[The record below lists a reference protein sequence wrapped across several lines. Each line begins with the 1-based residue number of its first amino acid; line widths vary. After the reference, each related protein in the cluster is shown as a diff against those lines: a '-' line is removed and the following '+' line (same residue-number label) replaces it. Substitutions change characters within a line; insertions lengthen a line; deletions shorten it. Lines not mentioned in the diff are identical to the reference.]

1 MVQGAAP
8 SHPVD
13 SAKREPLAKRACAKR
28 RPDLFME
35 LGEDGGDLRHDLL
48 GVQHARRRR
57 LDGRHDLLLELFFG
71 FVFAD
76 YLLEGF
82 DELR

>member
-1 MVQGAAP
+1 
-8 SHPVD
+8 
-13 SAKREPLAKRACAKR
+13 
-28 RPDLFME
+28 ME